1 MFLLIKRGSTQ
12 NFIKLNELFKAMLDI
27 NFVREHPN
35 QVKDNEIKKN
45 QNPEVVDSVLK
56 LDARWRDGKKKVEK
70 LKQTRNIV
78 SEEINKAKK
87 AKDEKTAKKKI
98 KEMQT
103 VASDIKKQEA
113 EVEESLEKRNVG
125 LGRLSNIM
133 HESVPK
139 GKDDS
144 ENVEIRKT
152 GKTSEFKF
160 PIKNHV
166 ELCESL
172 GIANFDNAADV
183 SGSGFYYLQGELGL
197 LNQALIQFAI
207 QFMHKK
213 GYHYLEPPLMVRKEI
228 LGAAIDVGEWSDTIY
243 SVADEDLALIG
254 TSEHAILGYH
264 NKDVFDAK
272 DLPKKYFSYSMCFR
286 KEIGAHGINEKGLWR
301 THQFNKVEQ
310 FIFCKP
316 DESEKL
322 FDELLQNSEDLLK
335 QLKLPYRVLEIC
347 SGDLSAWKHKSY
359 DIEVYRPTTKDYGEI
374 VSLSNCT
381 DYQARKLG
389 IKFVNQENKREIVH
403 TLNNTALATSRI
415 MVAILEN
422 YQTKKGTVK
431 IPKVLQPFMC
441 GITEIGKR

>member
-1 MFLLIKRGSTQ
+1 
-12 NFIKLNELFKAMLDI
+12 MLDI
-27 NFVREHPN
+27 NFVREHPD
-35 QVKDNEIKKN
+35 QVRDNEIKKN
-45 QNPEVVDSVLK
+45 HNPERVDSVLK
-56 LDARWRDGKKKVEK
+56 LDAQWRDGKKNVEK

-87 AKDEKTAKKKI
+87 AKDEKTAQKKI
-98 KEMQT
+98 KEMQS
-103 VASDIKKQEA
+103 VASDIKKLEDQ
-113 EVEESLEKRNVG
+113 VEDSLHKRDIE
-125 LGRLSNIM
+125 LGKLSNLM
-133 HESVPK
+133 HHSVPK

-144 ENVEIRKT
+144 ENVELRKV
-152 GKTSEFKF
+152 GKISEFNF
-160 PIKNHV
+160 EIKNHV

-172 GIANFDNAADV
+172 GIANFDKASDV

-207 QFMHKK
+207 QFMYKQ

-228 LGAAIDVGEWSDTIY
+228 LGAAIDVGEWEQTIY
-243 SVADEDLALIG
+243 SIGSEDLALIG

-264 NKDVFDAK
+264 NQDVFDAK
-272 DLPKKYFSYSMCFR
+272 DLPRKYFSYSMCFR

-316 DESEKL
+316 EESDKM
-322 FDELLQNSEDLLK
+322 FDELLKNTEEILK
-335 QLKLPYRVLEIC
+335 KLKLPYRVLEIC

-389 IKFVNQENKREIVH
+389 IKYVNKDNKREVVH

-415 MVAILEN
+415 MVAILEH

-431 IPKVLQPFMC
+431 VPKVLQPFMC
-441 GITEIGKR
+441 GITEIGKSLV

>member
-1 MFLLIKRGSTQ
+1 
-12 NFIKLNELFKAMLDI
+12 MLDI
-27 NFVREHPN
+27 NFVREHPD
-35 QVKDNEIKKN
+35 QAKDNEIKKN

-56 LDARWRDGKKKVEK
+56 LDARYLADKKKVEK

-87 AKDEKTAKKKI
+87 TKDEKTAKKKI
-98 KEMQT
+98 KDMQT

-113 EVEESLEKRNVG
+113 EVEESLEKRNVE

-133 HESVPK
+133 HHSVPK

-144 ENVEIRKT
+144 ENVELKKS
-152 GKTSEFKF
+152 GKISDLTF

-172 GIANFDNAADV
+172 GIANFDKASDV
-183 SGSGFYYLQGELGL
+183 SGNGFYYLQGELGL

-228 LGAAIDVGEWSDTIY
+228 LGAAIDVGEWNQTIF
-243 SVADEDLALIG
+243 SVENENLALIG

-264 NKDVFDAK
+264 NKYVFDAK

-322 FDELLQNSEDLLK
+322 FKELLKNSEDLLK

-347 SGDLSAWKHKSY
+347 SGDLSAWKHQSY

-389 IKFVNQENKREIVH
+389 IKYVNKENKREVVH

-431 IPKVLQPFMC
+431 VPKVLQPFMAE
-441 GITEIGKR
+441 ITEIGKK